1 MKYTQKDIDAYNERA
16 IEEEGYEFESWLK
29 LQQLRHGRN
38 VEIYHKQ
45 IKGKYKDN
53 IKPLQVKDR
62 VTFYVTKNKNDE
74 VVFIRGLWYESKNK
88 VSLIGYITAINTKT
102 VTVQVGE
109 REFTMAPKYVY
120 PKLSFHKTDIEIPEE
135 LKNVS
140 TKRLLQMR
148 DSSFSGWS
156 PTHMGT
162 EFTMDQV
169 YAELAN
175 RPHVPNKKEKKFFG
189 SFKK

>member
-1 MKYTQKDIDAYNERA
+1 
-16 IEEEGYEFESWLK
+16 
-29 LQQLRHGRN
+29 
-38 VEIYHKQ
+38 
-45 IKGKYKDN
+45 
-53 IKPLQVKDR
+53 
-62 VTFYVTKNKNDE
+62 
-74 VVFIRGLWYESKNK
+74 
-88 VSLIGYITAINTKT
+88 LIGYITAINTKT